1 MVRGKWGQEEI
12 NLYPYGEKELY
23 GKKNS
28 YHRKDKTSY
37 GMNNIKF

>member
-1 MVRGKWGQEEI
+1 MVR
-12 NLYPYGEKELY
+12 EKEWY